1 MEPIP
6 TDLFLTRYAP
16 ETQAIANR
24 LRALIRRAVPE
35 AVEKVRS
42 GWSVVG
48 FDVPVGRGRTAFFA
62 WVMPERQH
70 VHLGFVRGVLME
82 DPGGLLGGRG
92 ITKQARW
99 LTFDAID
106 EIRPLEDAAIEFVRE
121 AARIAGLSRAE
132 RAAFEMDRELAE
144 RPVESSTARK
154 RLGAEARK
162 VSSGSR

>member
-6 TDLFLTRYAP
+6 AEFFLARYAP
-16 ETQAIANR
+16 ETQAVANR
-24 LRALIRRAVPE
+24 LRAIVHEAVPE

-48 FDVPVGRGRTAFFA
+48 FDIPVGRRRTAFFA

-82 DPGGLLGGRG
+82 DPEGLLGGRG

-106 EIRPLEDAAIEFVRE
+106 EIPPLEVAATGFVRE

-132 RAAFEMDRELAE
+132 RVAFEMDRELAE
-144 RPVESSTARK
+144 RP
-154 RLGAEARK
+154 G
-162 VSSGSR
+162 

>member
-6 TDLFLTRYAP
+6 PEFFLTRYSP
-16 ETQAIANR
+16 QTQAIANR
-24 LRALIRRAVPE
+24 LRALVRTAVPE
-35 AVEKVRS
+35 AIEKVRS

-48 FDVPVGRGRTAFFA
+48 FDLPLGTRRTAFFA

-82 DPGGLLGGRG
+82 DPEDLLSGRG

-106 EIRPLEDAAIEFVRE
+106 EIPSLEETAIAFTRQ
-121 AARIAGLSRAE
+121 AARIAGMSRAE

-144 RPVESSTARK
+144 RP
-154 RLGAEARK
+154 G
-162 VSSGSR
+162 

>member
-6 TDLFLTRYAP
+6 AEFFLARYAP
-16 ETQAIANR
+16 ETQAVANR
-24 LRALIRRAVPE
+24 LRAIVHEAVPA

-48 FDVPVGRGRTAFFA
+48 FDIPVGRRRTAFFA

-82 DPGGLLGGRG
+82 DPEGLLGGRG

-106 EIRPLEDAAIEFVRE
+106 EIPPLEGAATGVVRE

-132 RAAFEMDRELAE
+132 RVAFEMDRELAE
-144 RPVESSTARK
+144 RP
-154 RLGAEARK
+154 G
-162 VSSGSR
+162 